1 MHALVVDDAR
11 AVRRVLRHSLEEFG
25 IEVSEAADGV
35 EALEALETLGADTEI
50 NLVIVDWN
58 MPRMSGI
65 EFVQR
70 LRALSNHQECRVLMV
85 TTEAME
91 EQVLEALSAGADEYL
106 MKPFT
111 QEAFYEKL
119 ALVGFGPSSSS
130 VTEISQ

>member
-11 AVRRVLRHSLEEFG
+11 AVRRVLRRSLEEIG

-35 EALEALETLGADTEI
+35 EALETLGADTEI
-50 NLVIVDWN
+50 NLAIVDWN

-65 EFVQR
+65 EFVRR
-70 LRALSNHQECRVLMV
+70 LRTLSDHQECRVLMV

-119 ALVGFGPSSSS
+119 ALVGVGLSPSNE
-130 VTEISQ
+130 TEISQ

>member
-11 AVRRVLRHSLEEFG
+11 AVRRVLRRSLEEIG

-35 EALEALETLGADTEI
+35 EALETLGADTEI
-50 NLVIVDWN
+50 NLAIVDWN

-65 EFVQR
+65 EFVRR
-70 LRALSNHQECRVLMV
+70 LRALSDHQECRVLMV

-111 QEAFYEKL
+111 REAFYEKL
-119 ALVGFGPSSSS
+119 ALVGVCLSPSNE
-130 VTEISQ
+130 TEISQ